1 MRLIEIDSREKPKAI
16 TSILKYFDEH
26 EIKYVTNKLL
36 FGDYRDY
43 NRPGIVVDRKH
54 NIAELAMNCTR
65 EHDRFRREL
74 ERARDAGAR
83 LIILVEQNRY
93 EAMGERIK
101 VERTVDLVRWSN
113 RYTMVRGEKVFRVLA
128 GWMREFDL
136 DVVFCDKRHTG
147 KKIIELIYGE
157 DNER

>member
-16 TSILKYFDEH
+16 KSIIETFEH
-26 EIKYVTNKLL
+26 NDIKYVTNKLL

-43 NRPGIVVDRKH
+43 NKPGIVIDRKH

-74 ERARDAGAR
+74 ERARDANAQ

-93 EAMGERIK
+93 TASGDRIK
-101 VERTVDLVRWSN
+101 VEKIADLVRWSN
-113 RYTMVRGEKVFRVLA
+113 QYTMIRGEKVFRVLA
-128 GWMREFDL
+128 GWMREFNL
-136 DVVFCDKRHTG
+136 DVEFCDKRQTG